1 MTALKHQVVTAE
13 KLWTVI
19 KRGGYALLLGE
30 IRSGKSLTAILTV
43 EKSKRVKNVLILTK
57 KAAIGGLIKF
67 TEDAELDLQKN
78 YTVTNYEAV
87 GRIVDRTHS
96 KQGKKLKKPIPEIV
110 FKLNPDDYDVLIF
123 DEMHSLGKIGKPT
136 KKYQILKA
144 FTGDKPWIGMTGT
157 FGVETMNAAYYACS
171 LSTKTP
177 FKQDNFYRFFD
188 EFGVPST
195 LKLGNREVAQ
205 YHRYKPTLPA
215 YIETFSVRMT
225 QTDAGI
231 SDRAK
236 SEVKLHYINL
246 TAETRTLYNKLQTD
260 KVIKVQGKQLIAD
273 SIMKL
278 RMSLYAM
285 EGGTV
290 KVGEEY
296 IILGNTEKID
306 YIKNNFNLDEQVG
319 IMCHYI
325 GEQNLL
331 KTAFPNAEIYSSTA
345 HAEGVNLSHLDHFI
359 IYSEGPSGAK
369 HIQREDRCVNIDKKH
384 STTVHYLLVKHALS
398 EQTYECTSKK
408 KDFNNKT
415 YKQKEL

>member
-1 MTALKHQVVTAE
+1 
-13 KLWTVI
+13 
-19 KRGGYALLLGE
+19 LLT
-30 IRSGKSLTAILTV
+30 I

-57 KAAIGGLIKF
+57 KAAIGGIEKF
-67 TEDAELDLQKN
+67 TNDAELNLQKN
-78 YTVTNYEAV
+78 YTVTNYESV

-110 FKLNPDDYDVLIF
+110 FKLNPNDYDVLIF
-123 DEMHSLGKIGKPT
+123 DEIHTLGKIGKPT
-136 KKYQILKA
+136 KKYQILKE

-157 FGVETMNAAYYACS
+157 FGVETMNSAYYACT
-171 LSTKTP
+171 LSTKSP
-177 FKQDNFYRFFD
+177 FNHANFYRFFE

-205 YHRYKPTLPA
+205 YHKYKPTLPTL
-215 YIETFSVRMT
+215 INKFSVVMT

-231 SDRAK
+231 ADTAK
-236 SEVKLHYINL
+236 STVKLHYVNL
-246 TAETRTLYNKLQTD
+246 TSETKTLYNKLQTD
-260 KVIKVQGKQLIAD
+260 KVIKVQGRQLIAD

-290 KVGEEY
+290 KIGDDY
-296 IILGNTEKID
+296 ITLGNTEKID
-306 YIKNNFNLDEQVG
+306 YIKNNFNLTEQVG

-325 GEQNLL
+325 GEQKLL
-331 KTAFPNAEIYSSTA
+331 KIAFPNAEIYSSTA
-345 HAEGVNLSHLDHFI
+345 HAEGLNLSHLDHFI

-369 HIQREDRCVNIDKKH
+369 HVQREDRCVNLSKTH
-384 STTVHYLLVKHALS
+384 STTVHYLLVKHAMS

-408 KDFNNKT
+408 QDFNNKNFT
-415 YKQKEL
+415 KRKL